1 MKRADLIAL
10 AQSTGFPRVSIY
22 IPTHL
27 SYPEIEQDPIRLST
41 MLKEADKQLVA
52 AGLRR
57 PEIDNLLR
65 EARGRVP
72 ASMFWRYQDRGL
84 AVLIEEGATH
94 WVKLPHPVPELV
106 VISPRYHLRPMIRM
120 FRNGD
125 KFHVLAMTLE
135 KIRFFDGVERELREV
150 SIEGMPAG
158 ISEIMSRSNFTAY
171 VGFHARDRGD
181 PASGGESGK
190 FHALGV
196 SPEDFQSVELDNL
209 LREVGKVVD
218 RHLGSSDAPLILAA
232 KSRLA
237 GHVRKHI
244 GYRNVAAKVIQSDPV
259 ALGNEALHAE
269 AWRIAEPL
277 VRVDRE
283 NARRRLRA
291 QLEGASI
298 AGAAELQT
306 LMREAIA
313 GRIESLFVAA
323 DANVWGYFDEE
334 YQVLRLDPQN
344 GPENEDV
351 LNRLAI
357 ETLMRGG
364 DVFTLPDDLR
374 DKAGLAA
381 GLYRF

>member
-10 AQSTGFPRVSIY
+10 AQSTGFPRISIY

-94 WVKLPHPVPELV
+94 WVKLPHSVPELV

-125 KFHVLAMTLE
+125 KFHVLAMTLDN
-135 KIRFFDGVERELREV
+135 IRFFNGVERELREA

-232 KSRLA
+232 KSRIV
-237 GHVRKHI
+237 GHLRKHI
-244 GYRNVAAKVIQSDPV
+244 GYRNVAAKAIQSDPV

-313 GRIESLFVAA
+313 GRVESLFVAA
-323 DANVWGYFDEE
+323 DANVWGFFDEE

-374 DKAGLAA
+374 DKAGPAA

>member
-10 AQSTGFPRVSIY
+10 AQSTGFPRISIY

-27 SYPEIEQDPIRLST
+27 SYPSIEQDPIRLST
-41 MLKEADKQLVA
+41 ALKEAEQQLAA

-57 PEIDNLLR
+57 PEIDKLLA

-94 WVKLPHPVPELV
+94 WVKLPHSVPQLV
-106 VISPRYHLRPMIRM
+106 VVSPRYHLRPMVRM

-125 KFHVLAMTLE
+125 KFHLLAMTLE
-135 KIRFFDGVERELREV
+135 NIRFFDGVERELREV
-150 SIEGMPAG
+150 TIENIPTG
-158 ISEIMSRSNFTAY
+158 IGEIMARSNYNAY
-171 VGFHARDRGD
+171 LGFHSRDRGD

-196 SPEDFQSVELDNL
+196 SPQDYESLELDNL
-209 LREVGKVVD
+209 LREVAKAVD
-218 RHLGSSDAPLILAA
+218 RHLGASDAPLILAA

-237 GHVRKHI
+237 GHLRKHI
-244 GYRNVAAKVIQSDPV
+244 GYRNVAAEVIQTDPV
-259 ALGNEALHAE
+259 ALGDEALHLE

-283 NARRRLRA
+283 KARRRLRA

-306 LMREAIA
+306 LLREAIA
-313 GRIESLFVAA
+313 GRIDSLFVAA

-334 YQVLRLDPQN
+334 YQVLRIDPQN

-357 ETLMRGG
+357 ETLTRGG
-364 DVFTLPDDLR
+364 DVFTLPEDLR
-374 DKAGLAA
+374 DRAGVAA

>member
-10 AQSTGFPRVSIY
+10 AQSSGFPRISIY

-94 WVKLPHPVPELV
+94 WVKLPHAVPELV

-135 KIRFFDGVERELREV
+135 KIRFFDGVERDLREV

-209 LREVGKVVD
+209 LREVGKAVD
-218 RHLGSSDAPLILAA
+218 RHLGGSDAPLILAA

-244 GYRNVAAKVIQSDPV
+244 GYRNVAAEVIQSDPV
-259 ALGNEALHAE
+259 ALGDEALHAE

-374 DKAGLAA
+374 DKAGLAT